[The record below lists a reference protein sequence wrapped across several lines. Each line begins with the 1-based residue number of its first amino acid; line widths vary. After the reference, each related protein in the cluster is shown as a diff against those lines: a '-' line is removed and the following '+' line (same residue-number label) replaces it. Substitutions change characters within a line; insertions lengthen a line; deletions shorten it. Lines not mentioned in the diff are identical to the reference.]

1 LCRSINDKQIEELNS
16 MLSASTAQTNLQQ
29 QQQNMMQYL
38 QQQQFLQQNF
48 PHQQLNLPYISQP
61 MAPNPAG
68 AQQFPHSIG
77 HNGNVGA
84 PPMTHAMAAVNTMAA
99 SLLPTFGA
107 NHNGYNVNGHAQQQN
122 QRGVGAHM
130 DMAPHMFQ
138 NQAQNQNQAQ
148 PYRPAP
154 VHYGAPFQNHN
165 QGPVDHTG
173 GVYNH
178 SSVLPVIPSAAPN
191 HNHSQHM
198 GHSSGNGTGHTES
211 QHHHNDGH
219 GHRPH
224 RDDPVMEVS
233 PSTQESAPSPKQR
246 SHRKKHREEPPDL
259 SHSRSDDSVDGNLPV
274 NAAQASNNYQPG
286 TGRSALSSSHGAP
299 SDSGRLGTG
308 QSINS
313 ALGSPAGHSGAG
325 AKMPSN
331 RIVRKGQGGKLAPAA
346 DVESDDESVQE
357 RSSRQRGRQDSANT
371 DRGTPTMRTKASSSS
386 GGPINASASQ
396 PAFLASIMSKQ
407 AQLGKPRSLFSCG
420 NNTNMF

>member
-1 LCRSINDKQIEELNS
+1 VSSLCRSINDKQIEELNS

-29 QQQNMMQYL
+29 QQNMMQYL

-48 PHQQLNLPYISQP
+48 PHQQLSLPYISQP
-61 MAPNPAG
+61 MAQNPAG
-68 AQQFPHSIG
+68 APQFPQGMG
-77 HNGNVGA
+77 HNGHVGA
-84 PPMTHAMAAVNTMAA
+84 APVTHTMAAVNTMAA
-99 SLLPTFGA
+99 SLLPAFGA
-107 NHNGYNVNGHAQQQN
+107 NHNGYNVNGHQQSQP
-122 QRGVGAHM
+122 GVGAHM
-130 DMAPHMFQ
+130 DMPPHMFQ

-165 QGPVDHTG
+165 QGPADHAG

-178 SSVLPVIPSAAPN
+178 APVLPVIPSAAPN
-191 HNHSQHM
+191 YNHSQQM
-198 GHSSGNGTGHTES
+198 GHSSGQGTGHTEARQRHS
-211 QHHHNDGH
+211 DDH
-219 GHRPH
+219 GHRAN

-246 SHRKKHREEPPDL
+246 SHRKKHREEPSDL
-259 SHSRSDDSVDGNLPV
+259 TRSQSDDSVDGNPPA
-274 NAAQASNNYQPG
+274 NAAQASNNYQPS
-286 TGRSALSSSHGAP
+286 TGRSALGSSHGAP

-308 QSINS
+308 QSMHS

-331 RIVRKGQGGKLAPAA
+331 RIVRKGQGGKLAPTA

-357 RSSRQRGRQDSANT
+357 RASRQRGRQDSANT
-371 DRGTPTMRTKASSSS
+371 DRSTPTVRTKSSSSS
-386 GGPINASASQ
+386 GGPINPSASQ

-407 AQLGKPRSLFSCG
+407 AQLGKPRNLLPVW
-420 NNTNMF
+420 